1 MINVR
6 RTDCD
11 VAYTRQEL
19 LHGTRRSLNP
29 LHFFVLTRAPSVLE
43 LRIQEGKGWM
53 SKGCL
58 FFVSG
63 ADGELSQRYESH
75 FLHCFL

>member
-11 VAYTRQEL
+11 VAYIRREL
-19 LHGTRRSLNP
+19 LHGTQRSLKP
-29 LHFFVLTRAPSVLE
+29 LHFFVLIQAQSVLE

-53 SKGCL
+53 LKGCL

-63 ADGELSQRYESH
+63 AGGELSQGYESH
-75 FLHCFL
+75 SLHCFL